1 MQVNN
6 LTPREIAKCIDPT
19 AFGFELER
27 DNDGVIQDGGTSSN
41 PRDSL
46 PLVNDYDREF
56 KNEVV
61 KSVIVQCATLE
72 IRDRIL
78 QGINK
83 RKREMKDA
91 EDAFANPKHYQTLYM
106 KRCQCAKIKLPS
118 EQLYVSTYLH
128 LE

>member
-1 MQVNN
+1 MNN
-6 LTPREIAKCIDPT
+6 LTPREIAKCIEPT

-46 PLVNDYDREF
+46 PLVNDYDNEF
-56 KNEVV
+56 KNVEV
-61 KSVIVQCATLE
+61 KSVIVQCTTIE

-78 QGINK
+78 QSINK
-83 RKREMKDA
+83 KKREMEDA
-91 EDAFANPKHYQTLYM
+91 KDAFANPKQYQTLYM

-118 EQLYVSTYLH
+118 E
-128 LE
+128 